1 MCIVIIFYP
10 VCDVINLETKLSF
23 LIKPFKGLS
32 LKQIKSTFFGRWE
45 PSIKGRLTD
54 RAINLLQYYF
64 EMAIRQNNDIPS
76 MEKYIGAV
84 LFQCSESQYDE
95 QGPRVENNRCNWL
108 SDKILGKETFLP
120 SAIKSMIKPIL
131 IWAMILFSLHKTQN
145 LDESSNGLIRNRCA
159 KSAQ

>member
-1 MCIVIIFYP
+1 
-10 VCDVINLETKLSF
+10 
-23 LIKPFKGLS
+23 
-32 LKQIKSTFFGRWE
+32 
-45 PSIKGRLTD
+45 
-54 RAINLLQYYF
+54 
-64 EMAIRQNNDIPS
+64 MAIRQNNDIPS

-95 QGPRVENNRCNWL
+95 QGPRVENNRCKWL

-145 LDESSNGLIRNRCA
+145 VHESSNGLIRNRCA
-159 KSAQ
+159 KSAE